1 MDATSSG
8 AIFSRRCN
16 ALEELSVRNPKRGVG
31 PSRAWESWDGS
42 LVERYSRCGLFGR
55 WLILASLLL
64 ISPGWTAAW
73 GQEADPSEVQ
83 STDDPFESVAKE
95 EPLRSAWRV
104 VVDLPLVGT
113 DDESLLRRLQEIAD
127 QPAQGERPVVLLEFR
142 RKSGAASQDGAL
154 QDEPRP
160 AMGLG
165 TSFERS
171 LSVARWLTSAE
182 GTRLRTVAYLSE
194 PLQGHALLVA
204 LASEDLAMA
213 PAATLGAVYSQ
224 GKPEDAT
231 VRQAYQEILQLR
243 PRFPEALL
251 ATFLDPGAELVGLQ
265 MADGRRL
272 FVDRPEAQRLL
283 GEGQVTQQEEML
295 SAGQR
300 PDYSGRMLRKEQWI
314 DWLARDRQTLL
325 ESLGASPIVKEPVW
339 HRGPW
344 KPLRLQLIGQVHHRQ
359 VNQLIRALEEGIQR
373 EQANVAIIEI
383 DSPGGDMAESLRLA
397 SHLAGLDPQKVQ
409 TFAYIRGEAGA
420 DASLVAMSCQRI
432 AMGQEATLGGPGP
445 DGTKI
450 PQWEEIG
457 GALQLLE
464 KQTQRPAMLLHALA
478 ASRDQLICWQGPEGQ
493 KIWSAED
500 PSIADP
506 DSGPWNQDQ
515 VLDTRK
521 GVAADVAKAKGW
533 IHQVENDLA
542 GAVKKLGVDEL
553 PEPKRSSAAEL
564 FVERLAAQSWLPPL
578 LISIGFM
585 TLMMELSA
593 PGLGVAGFI
602 STCCFIGFFWIRF
615 LNGTVEWLEVLL
627 FLVGMLFLALEL
639 LVLPGFGI
647 FGVGGMAMVI
657 ASLILASQTF
667 ILPTTPSQVNQVA
680 WNAGQVALA
689 IAGIFVGLFL
699 IRDRID
705 QLPWFRWFKLK
716 PAGVDDPE
724 LLEQREAVV
733 RWEHLQGKT
742 GLTTTRLN
750 PSGKAQIGDQ
760 LVNVISTS
768 EMLGPQ
774 ERVRVVRVLG
784 NSVWVERL

>member
-1 MDATSSG
+1 
-8 AIFSRRCN
+8 
-16 ALEELSVRNPKRGVG
+16 
-31 PSRAWESWDGS
+31 
-42 LVERYSRCGLFGR
+42 
-55 WLILASLLL
+55 
-64 ISPGWTAAW
+64 
-73 GQEADPSEVQ
+73 
-83 STDDPFESVAKE
+83 
-95 EPLRSAWRV
+95 
-104 VVDLPLVGT
+104 
-113 DDESLLRRLQEIAD
+113 
-127 QPAQGERPVVLLEFR
+127 
-142 RKSGAASQDGAL
+142 
-154 QDEPRP
+154 
-160 AMGLG
+160 
-165 TSFERS
+165 
-171 LSVARWLTSAE
+171 
-182 GTRLRTVAYLSE
+182 
-194 PLQGHALLVA
+194 
-204 LASEDLAMA
+204 
-213 PAATLGAVYSQ
+213 
-224 GKPEDAT
+224 
-231 VRQAYQEILQLR
+231 
-243 PRFPEALL
+243 
-251 ATFLDPGAELVGLQ
+251 
-265 MADGRRL
+265 
-272 FVDRPEAQRLL
+272 
-283 GEGQVTQQEEML
+283 
-295 SAGQR
+295 
-300 PDYSGRMLRKEQWI
+300 
-314 DWLARDRQTLL
+314 
-325 ESLGASPIVKEPVW
+325 
-339 HRGPW
+339 
-344 KPLRLQLIGQVHHRQ
+344 
-359 VNQLIRALEEGIQR
+359 
-373 EQANVAIIEI
+373 
-383 DSPGGDMAESLRLA
+383 MAESLRLA
-397 SHLAGLDPQKVQ
+397 SHLAGLDRQKVQ

-445 DGTKI
+445 EGTKI
-450 PQWEEIG
+450 PEWEAIG

-478 ASRDQLICWQGPEGQ
+478 ASRDQLISWQGPEGQ
-493 KIWSAED
+493 KVWSAAD
-500 PSIADP
+500 PAIGDP
-506 DSGPWNQDQ
+506 DSGPWVQEQ

-521 GVAADVAKAKGW
+521 GITADAAKARGW

-542 GAVKKLGVDEL
+542 AAVKKLGVEEL

-602 STCCFIGFFWIRF
+602 SVCCFIGFFWIRF

-639 LVLPGFGI
+639 LVLPGFGV

-680 WNAGQVALA
+680 WNTGQVALA

-724 LLEQREAVV
+724 MLEEREAVV

-768 EMLGPQ
+768 EMMGPQ

>member
-1 MDATSSG
+1 MRNLKREVGCFCGWASG
-8 AIFSRRCN
+8 GGGLAESLPRR
-16 ALEELSVRNPKRGVG
+16 
-31 PSRAWESWDGS
+31 
-42 LVERYSRCGLFGR
+42 GLFGR
-55 WLILASLLL
+55 WLILRSFMMLASLLV
-64 ISPGWTAAW
+64 ISSAKTAVW
-73 GQEADPSEVQ
+73 GQEAVPTEEQ
-83 STDDPFESVAKE
+83 STQDPFESVANE

-104 VVDLPLVGT
+104 TVDLPLMGA

-142 RKSGAASQDGAL
+142 RKSGAASEEALL
-154 QDEPRP
+154 QDAPRP
-160 AMGLG
+160 AMGVG

-194 PLQGHALLVA
+194 ALQGHALLVA
-204 LASEDLAMA
+204 LACEDLAMA
-213 PAATLGAVYSQ
+213 SAASLGPVYSL

-243 PRFPEALL
+243 PRFPEPML
-251 ATFLDPGAELVGLQ
+251 ATLLDPGAELIRLQ

-283 GEGQVTQQEEML
+283 SEGQVTQQEEML

-314 DWLARDRQTLL
+314 DWLSRDRQSLL
-325 ESLGASPIVKEPVW
+325 ESLGASPIVQEPVW

-359 VNQLIRALEEGIQR
+359 VNQLIRALEEGIRR
-373 EQANVAIIEI
+373 EQANVAILEI

-397 SHLAGLDPQKVQ
+397 SHLAGLDPKKVQ

-478 ASRDQLICWQGPEGQ
+478 ASRDQLISWQGPDGQ
-493 KIWSAED
+493 KIWSAAD
-500 PSIADP
+500 PSIGDP

-542 GAVKKLGVDEL
+542 SAVKKLGIEEL

-602 STCCFIGFFWIRF
+602 SACCFIGFFWIRF

-647 FGVGGMAMVI
+647 FGVGGLAMVI

-680 WNAGQVALA
+680 WNTGQVALA

-724 LLEQREAVV
+724 LLEEREAVV

>member
-1 MDATSSG
+1 M
-8 AIFSRRCN
+8 IRC
-16 ALEELSVRNPKRGVG
+16 LSWR
-31 PSRAWESWDGS
+31 S
-42 LVERYSRCGLFGR
+42 LFGR
-55 WLILASLLL
+55 CLLL
-64 ISPGWTAAW
+64 AILLMISSARTMVRA
-73 GQEADPSEVQ
+73 QDVDPVEEQ
-83 STDDPFESVAKE
+83 STEDPFESVAKE

-104 VVDLPLVGT
+104 LVDLPLVGT

-142 RKSGAASQDGAL
+142 RKGGAASADGML
-154 QDEPRP
+154 QDAPRP

-165 TSFERS
+165 TSFERA
-171 LSVARWLTSAE
+171 LSVARWLTSAD

-194 PLQGHALLVA
+194 SLQGHALLVA
-204 LASEDLAMA
+204 LACEDLAMA
-213 PAATLGAVYSQ
+213 PAATLGAVYQ
-224 GKPEDAT
+224 PGKTEDAT

-243 PRFPEALL
+243 PRFPGALL
-251 ATFLDPGAELVGLQ
+251 STLLDPGAELIGLQ
-265 MADGRRL
+265 MADGRNL

-283 GEGQVTQQEEML
+283 GEGQVTQQEELL

-300 PDYSGRMLRKEQWI
+300 PDYSGRRLRKEQWI
-314 DWLARDRQTLL
+314 DWLARDRQSLL
-325 ESLGASPIVKEPVW
+325 ESLGASPIVQEPVW

-359 VNQLIRALEEGIQR
+359 VNQLIRALEEGVQR
-373 EQANVAIIEI
+373 EKANVVIMEI
-383 DSPGGDMAESLRLA
+383 DSPGGDIAESLRLA
-397 SHLAGLDPQKVQ
+397 SQLAGLDPQKVQ

-445 DGTKI
+445 DGTQI
-450 PQWEEIG
+450 PDWEGIG

-464 KQTQRPAMLLHALA
+464 KQTQRPGMLLHALA
-478 ASRDQLICWQGPEGQ
+478 ASRDQLISWQGPEGQ
-493 KIWSAED
+493 KVWSAAD

-506 DSGPWNQDQ
+506 DSGPWRQDQ

-521 GVAADVAKAKGW
+521 GLAADVAKALGW
-533 IHQVENDLA
+533 IHQVDNDLA
-542 GAVKKLGVDEL
+542 AAVKRLGVEEL

-602 STCCFIGFFWIRF
+602 SVCCFIGFFWIRF

-647 FGVGGMAMVI
+647 FGVGGLAMVI

-680 WNAGQVALA
+680 WNTGQVALA

-724 LLEQREAVV
+724 LLEEREAVV

>member
-1 MDATSSG
+1 LAESLP
-8 AIFSRRCN
+8 RR
-16 ALEELSVRNPKRGVG
+16 
-31 PSRAWESWDGS
+31 
-42 LVERYSRCGLFGR
+42 GLLGR
-55 WLILASLLL
+55 WLILRSFMMLASLLV
-64 ISPGWTAAW
+64 ISSAKTAVW
-73 GQEADPSEVQ
+73 GQEAVPTEEQ
-83 STDDPFESVAKE
+83 STEDPFESVANE

-104 VVDLPLVGT
+104 TVDLPLMGA

-142 RKSGAASQDGAL
+142 RKSGAASEEALL
-154 QDEPRP
+154 QDAPRP
-160 AMGLG
+160 AMGVG

-194 PLQGHALLVA
+194 ALQGHALLVA
-204 LASEDLAMA
+204 LACEDLAMA
-213 PAATLGAVYSQ
+213 SAASLGPVYSL

-243 PRFPEALL
+243 PRFPEPML
-251 ATFLDPGAELVGLQ
+251 ATLLDPGAELIRLQ

-283 GEGQVTQQEEML
+283 SEGQVTQQEEML

-314 DWLARDRQTLL
+314 DWLSRDRQSLL
-325 ESLGASPIVKEPVW
+325 ESLGASPIVQEPVW

-359 VNQLIRALEEGIQR
+359 VNQLIRALEEGIRR
-373 EQANVAIIEI
+373 EQANVAILEI

-397 SHLAGLDPQKVQ
+397 SHLAGLDPKKVQ

-445 DGTKI
+445 EGTKI
-450 PQWEEIG
+450 PEWEEIG

-464 KQTQRPAMLLHALA
+464 TQTQRPAMLLHALA
-478 ASRDQLICWQGPEGQ
+478 ASRDQLISWQGPDGQ
-493 KIWSAED
+493 KVWSAAD
-500 PSIADP
+500 PSIGDP
-506 DSGPWNQDQ
+506 DSGPWIQDQ

-521 GVAADVAKAKGW
+521 GLAADVAKARGW

-542 GAVKKLGVDEL
+542 SAVKKLGIEEL

-602 STCCFIGFFWIRF
+602 SACCFIGFFWIRF

-647 FGVGGMAMVI
+647 FGVGGLAMVI

-680 WNAGQVALA
+680 WNTGQVALA

-724 LLEQREAVV
+724 LLEEREAVV